1 MEAALAELHG
11 KRQLLDAASDDVA
24 RLRAQLDQAEDVLR
38 VATCNYTF
46 ALNVYQQSDSL
57 RVLSSPTSCNGARGS
72 SQLAAEP
79 RERRIAGVRVP
90 PREPVIKY
98 ESWELGWRDDTD
110 RRTRIM
116 DPPIDLLT
124 IQAHNFVVK
133 VAGHHTPTG
142 CISNEVYMY
151 TMHHLC
157 GHTFQSI
164 RACIRIYMYNY
175 IYIYIYIHIYVIVHL
190 QVSVTSL
197 VHI

>member
-1 MEAALAELHG
+1 MDAALAELHG
-11 KRQLLDAASDDVA
+11 KRQLLAAASDDVA
-24 RLRAQLDQAEDVLR
+24 RLRAQLHQAEHVLR
-38 VATCNYTF
+38 VATRNYTV

-57 RVLSSPTSCNGARGS
+57 RVLSSPTSYNGARGS

-79 RERRIAGVRVP
+79 SERRIAGVRVP
-90 PREPVIKY
+90 PRKPVIKY

-116 DPPIDLLT
+116 DPPIDLLI

-164 RACIRIYMYNY
+164 RACIRICIL
-175 IYIYIYIHIYVIVHL
+175 IYIYVIVHL

>member
-24 RLRAQLDQAEDVLR
+24 RLRAQLDQAEHVLR
-38 VATCNYTF
+38 VATRNYTF

-57 RVLSSPTSCNGARGS
+57 RVLSSPMSCNGARGS
-72 SQLAAEP
+72 SQLAAAKP
-79 RERRIAGVRVP
+79 RERR

-98 ESWELGWRDDTD
+98 DSWELGWRDDTD

-116 DPPIDLLT
+116 DPPIDLLI

-164 RACIRIYMYNY
+164 RARIR
-175 IYIYIYIHIYVIVHL
+175 IYIYIIVHL

>member
-24 RLRAQLDQAEDVLR
+24 RLRAQLDQAEHVLR
-38 VATCNYTF
+38 VATRNYTF

-79 RERRIAGVRVP
+79 RERR

-98 ESWELGWRDDTD
+98 DSWELGWRDD
-110 RRTRIM
+110 TRIM

-124 IQAHNFVVK
+124 IQAYNFVVK
-133 VAGHHTPTG
+133 VA
-142 CISNEVYMY
+142 
-151 TMHHLC
+151 
-157 GHTFQSI
+157 
-164 RACIRIYMYNY
+164 
-175 IYIYIYIHIYVIVHL
+175 
-190 QVSVTSL
+190 
-197 VHI
+197 

>member
-24 RLRAQLDQAEDVLR
+24 RLRAQLDQAEHVLR

-57 RVLSSPTSCNGARGS
+57 RVLSSPMSCNGARGS
-72 SQLAAEP
+72 SQLAAAKP
-79 RERRIAGVRVP
+79 RERR

-98 ESWELGWRDDTD
+98 DSWELGCRDDTD

-142 CISNEVYMY
+142 CISNEVYIY
-151 TMHHLC
+151 VYHASFVWTYIPINTC
-157 GHTFQSI
+157 VHTY
-164 RACIRIYMYNY
+164 IYVYLY
-175 IYIYIYIHIYVIVHL
+175 IYIYTHIYVIVHL